1 MTQDGPGSPP
11 ATAVSTAGP
20 SIEEYLSGFTEGLR
34 SSYDLEPFGPFTI
47 IVEGLTDVDYLTFAA
62 TKVLADTGF
71 DLLDGSAS
79 GRADAKIRVC
89 TPLDA
94 RHPTPEG
101 RRRGGSKLLGRLIK
115 FLSGYISILES
126 SRAQIC
132 FVVDH
137 DDAGRGTVKA
147 IKDAGF
153 AVEYMAV
160 TLDAACDPACLPGLC
175 SRPDMVVEDLLSLR
189 IQQAFFDQGGCDC
202 RVTFR
207 DGEAQRFEWDGAS
220 KGDLPSFVREA
231 AALQDVSD
239 LVQVLFRVRQLWGL
253 PNPDLTSSKSANCD
267 SNGR

>member
-1 MTQDGPGSPP
+1 MTQDGPGSPRP
-11 ATAVSTAGP
+11 AAVSAVAP
-20 SIEEYLSGFTEGLR
+20 SVEQYLSGFTEGLR
-34 SSYDLEPFGPFTI
+34 TSYDLEPFGPFTI

-79 GRADAKIRVC
+79 GRADARISIR

-101 RRRGGSKLLGRLIK
+101 RRRGGSKLLGRLIR
-115 FLSGYISILES
+115 FLRGYVSILES

-137 DDAGRGTVKA
+137 DEAGRGTVKA

-153 AVEYMAV
+153 DAEYMAV
-160 TLDAACDPACLPGLC
+160 TLDAACDPACFPDKC
-175 SRPDMVVEDLLSLR
+175 SRPDMVIEDLLSLR
-189 IQQAFFDQGGCDC
+189 VQQAFFDQGGCDC

-207 DGEAQRFEWDGAS
+207 DGEAQRFEWDGTS
-220 KGDLPSFVREA
+220 KGDLPGFVRSA

-239 LVQVLFRVRQLWGL
+239 LVQVLLRVRQLWGL
-253 PNPDLTSSKSANCD
+253 PNPDLASAA
-267 SNGR
+267 STHL